1 MHLNSWI
8 RDTMNSRYQRVVF
21 NGQASSWAHVKAGA
35 PPRWIPDP
43 LFFLISINDLRENI
57 KSTVKLFPDNTSI
70 FHVVKGPNTSPE
82 ILNHDLTRISEQE
95 CKWKM
100 SFNSD
105 PLKQSYEATKTNHPN
120 INFNSNTVQNSP
132 NQKHLSLILNEK
144 PMTILLRWQFT
155 TVKIN

>member
-1 MHLNSWI
+1 MPLGSI
-8 RDTMNSRYQRVVF
+8 LC
-21 NGQASSWAHVKAGA
+21 
-35 PPRWIPDP
+35 P
-43 LFFLISINDLRENI
+43 LFFLFYISDLSENL
-57 KSTVKLFPDNTSI
+57 KSTAKLFGGNTSI
-70 FHVVKGPNTSPE
+70 FHVVNKDPNISAE

-144 PMTILLRWQFT
+144 PMTILLR
-155 TVKIN
+155 